1 MSRNEIEQV
10 LKLEDS
16 ETAVSRARVALEA
29 LLSQGR
35 SKPARKRTDRADGD
49 DRHERFRHDP
59 HAALR
64 GAPHEAGAA

>member
-16 ETAVSRARVALEA
+16 ETVASPARAALAA

-35 SKPARKRTDRADGD
+35 SKPARTRTYRADGD

-64 GAPHEAGAA
+64 GARHEPGAA